1 MKRMSRIAL
10 RSALAILLI
19 VILLYLGDY
28 AFVKYR
34 MPKNTPGDPL
44 STVQVQAIYTIPHK
58 DGRAEYVFGPRETKT
73 CVRSIFPHL
82 GYSACWYL
90 QRTAQQQIPM

>member
-1 MKRMSRIAL
+1 MTHIPRIVV
-10 RSALAILLI
+10 RSALGILV
-19 VILLYLGDY
+19 VIALLYLGDY
-28 AFVKYR
+28 ASVKYR
-34 MPKNTPGDPL
+34 MRKNIPGDPL
-44 STVQVQAIYTIPHK
+44 STVRVQTIYTIPHK

-82 GYSACWYL
+82 GYSPCWYL

>member
-1 MKRMSRIAL
+1 MRRVPRTAL
-10 RSALAILLI
+10 RSALGILLI
-19 VILLYLGDY
+19 ITLVYLGDY
-28 AFVKYR
+28 VSVKYR
-34 MPKNTPGDPL
+34 LRRNTPGNPL
-44 STVQVQAIYTIPHK
+44 STVRVQITYTIPHK

-82 GYSACWYL
+82 GYSPCWYL